1 MNYDKRAMSK
11 QGVCWYKID
20 EFAYAKGIPHF
31 NCVHV
36 LTRGG
41 SGGQKIGYKVQN
53 RTKSI
58 TSVKKKQVLR
68 FRITIAVK
76 CYQPK
81 TTRKVGNLKIS
92 SFY

>member
-1 MNYDKRAMSK
+1 MTNEQCQNRGYVGIKSMNSLTQKGSPTLIAYMYL
-11 QGVCWYKID
+11 QG
-20 EFAYAKGIPHF
+20 
-31 NCVHV
+31 
-36 LTRGG
+36 
-41 SGGQKIGYKVQN
+41 GYKVQN